1 MNPGLTLNQLFPSLV
16 GGLSIGLIL
25 YSFLE
30 MVFQRVPA
38 SVRINRPDPISIRS
52 VIKKYKVRY
61 ILMSTLLVAGA
72 LFLDSVKYLLVL
84 LGVIYWLSKKV
95 IPQWHHRQIS
105 LKRTK
110 AMKDLFPQS
119 IGMMIQALKTGQTVP
134 QVLEYL
140 SKECPSPLKDEY
152 TSVCAEV
159 QLGSSAEAA
168 LNKLANRFPDFVEF
182 HQFLESYKISRQT
195 GANLTHLLEVM
206 LEGME
211 EKGRL
216 MRKMEAMTSQA
227 RLSGAMMGILPV
239 LLGFVFFIMDPSL
252 MTPLFTQPAGWGML
266 VLAGILE
273 TIGFMWIRRLLQLE
287 Y

>member
-1 MNPGLTLNQLFPSLV
+1 MNPGLSLNQYLSPMI
-16 GGLSIGLIL
+16 GGLSIGLII
-25 YSFLE
+25 YSFLR
-30 MVFQRVPA
+30 MVFQRFSISP
-38 SVRINRPDPISIRS
+38 RIDRPHPFLTRETL
-52 VIKKYKVRY
+52 KKYKLHY
-61 ILMSTLLVAGA
+61 IVLTILLVAGV
-72 LFLDSVKYLLVL
+72 LMLDFMKYLLVL
-84 LGVIYWLSKKV
+84 LGVILWLFKKV
-95 IPQWHHRQIS
+95 VPQWKNKQIS
-105 LKRTK
+105 LKRLK
-110 AMKDLFPQS
+110 AMKELFPQS

-140 SKECPSPLKDEY
+140 SKECPPPLKDEFA
-152 TSVCAEV
+152 SVCAEV
-159 QLGSSAEAA
+159 QLGSSTETA
-168 LNKLANRFPDFVEF
+168 LTNFGKRFPDFVEF

-195 GANLTHLLEVM
+195 GANLTHLLEVL

-227 RLSGAMMGILPV
+227 RLSGTMMGVLPV
-239 LLGFVFFIMDPSL
+239 LLGFVFFLMDPSL
-252 MTPLFTQPAGWGML
+252 MTPLFTQPAGWGIL